1 MAASA
6 STAFPHGENLGSEN
20 APNQHEVDQHQFE
33 EFKKFSSTGSCT
45 SLNESDESTNY
56 MSRIIH
62 SKPSSGQVPLVTP
75 KITNNNGSE
84 IPIPSTRIEATSVT
98 LKNGTSVDSALLSAM
113 RDDRE
118 RVALLRCE
126 NTMIEFI
133 KAEDVQE
140 IDVGGAY
147 NSAIVGLPSQN
158 PKPGRQTSFQRC
170 WLHRLADRFGIVR
183 ESISPE
189 WIKLK
194 KTPESAI
201 PSQLLINLGPSDYCL
216 PDDNDIQATL
226 NSPAHVNNT
235 TGTNNKV
242 KRNKMKIMRRSASS
256 CSNNSDNG
264 STKPSR
270 ATNKKGTLTDKEK
283 AYAAAR
289 ARIFNSEDAAENEVI
304 TPSQVVIPPAPSPV
318 SIPVPPPEEEARPA
332 AATMGGISK
341 VTWRNRQQEE
351 NDPDFQRGVV
361 YAATQQQQQP
371 TYGGYYSQQQ
381 QQYYYDQQ
389 YYGQQQPAYLEGAQ
403 DRGKGRGRGRED
415 FPALS

>member
-6 STAFPHGENLGSEN
+6 STAFPHGGNLGSDN
-20 APNQHEVDQHQFE
+20 APNQREVEFE
-33 EFKKFSSTGSCT
+33 RFSSPESCV
-45 SLNESDESTNY
+45 SLNDSDESTHST
-56 MSRIIH
+56 SRIIH
-62 SKPSSGQVPLVTP
+62 PKPSSAQVPSVTP
-75 KITNNNGSE
+75 KNLNNNGSE

-133 KAEDVQE
+133 KAENVQE

-216 PDDNDIQATL
+216 PDDNSIQATL
-226 NSPAHVNNT
+226 NNSALGNST
-235 TGTNNKV
+235 TGANNKV

-256 CSNNSDNG
+256 GSNNSENG
-264 STKPSR
+264 SGKPSR
-270 ATNKKGTLTDKEK
+270 TTSKKGTLTDKEK

-289 ARIFNSEDAAENEVI
+289 ARIFNSEDAVENEVI
-304 TPSQVVIPPAPSPV
+304 TSSQVVTPPAPA
-318 SIPVPPPEEEARPA
+318 PVPLSEEESRPA

-361 YAATQQQQQP
+361 YAATQQQQAS
-371 TYGGYYSQQQ
+371 YGGYYPQQQQVQQ

-389 YYGQQQPAYLEGAQ
+389 YYGQQQAPYFGGPQ
-403 DRGKGRGRGRED
+403 DRGKDRGRERED

>member
-6 STAFPHGENLGSEN
+6 STAFPHEGNLGNEN
-20 APNQHEVDQHQFE
+20 APKEHKVE
-33 EFKKFSSTGSCT
+33 EFDRFSSPESCT
-45 SLNESDESTNY
+45 FLNESDESTQ
-56 MSRIIH
+56 SASQIIH
-62 SKPSSGQVPLVTP
+62 PKLVSAQAPFVMP
-75 KITNNNGSE
+75 KITNNNVSE

-126 NTMIEFI
+126 KTMIDFI
-133 KAEDVQE
+133 KATDVEE

-158 PKPGRQTSFQRC
+158 PKAGRQTSFQRC

-183 ESISPE
+183 ESVSPE

-194 KTPESAI
+194 KTSETAI

-216 PDDNDIQATL
+216 QDDNDAQAIL
-226 NSPAHVNNT
+226 T
-235 TGTNNKV
+235 TSSSGTTIAGVNKV

-256 CSNNSDNG
+256 CSNNSENG
-264 STKPSR
+264 TSKPSR
-270 ATNKKGTLTDKEK
+270 ASTKKGTLTDKEK

-289 ARIFNSEDAAENEVI
+289 ARIFNSEHEVDNEVL
-304 TPSQVVIPPAPSPV
+304 TPSQLVIPETPPS
-318 SIPVPPPEEEARPA
+318 EEETRPA

-361 YAATQQQQQP
+361 YAATQQQQQT
-371 TYGGYYSQQQ
+371 TYGGYYPQQQ
-381 QQYYYDQQ
+381 QQQHQKYYYDQQ
-389 YYGQQQPAYLEGAQ
+389 YYGQQQPSYFGVAQ
-403 DRGKGRGRGRED
+403 DPGKGRGGGQED
-415 FPALS
+415 FPALR